1 METTERDQLIG
12 RLLQEGNTLSDVQKV
27 LEEEHDVKLTYME
40 LRLITSEL
48 EVNWSAFDP
57 PEPEPGEE
65 VVEPDVLDAPGA
77 GKTTVTVSKIQRP
90 GAVASGDVTFAS
102 GATAEWY
109 FDAMGRLSLN
119 PTGSGERPT
128 EEDVQDFQVELQ
140 TVMQGKM

>member
-27 LEEEHDVKLTYME
+27 LENEHDVKLTYME
-40 LRLITSEL
+40 LRLISSEL
-48 EVNWSAFDP
+48 EVNWAAFDP
-57 PEPEPGEE
+57 PKPAPPAE
-65 VVEPDVLDAPGA
+65 EPDVLDAPGT

-102 GATAEWY
+102 GVTAEWH

-119 PTGSGERPT
+119 PTGGEPT
-128 EEDVQDFQVELQ
+128 EEDVQDFQAELQ
-140 TVMQGKM
+140 TVMQAKM

>member
-27 LEEEHDVKLTYME
+27 LEEEHGVKLTYME
-40 LRLITSEL
+40 LRLISSEL

-57 PEPEPGEE
+57 PEPKP
-65 VVEPDVLDAPGA
+65 VLAEPDVLDAPGPS
-77 GKTTVTVSKIQRP
+77 KTTVTVSKIQRP

-102 GATAEWY
+102 GATAEWH
-109 FDAMGRLSLN
+109 FDAMGRLALD

-128 EEDVQDFQVELQ
+128 EEDVQEFQAELQ

>member
-40 LRLITSEL
+40 LRLISSEL
-48 EVNWSAFDP
+48 EVNWAAFDP
-57 PEPEPGEE
+57 PEPDP
-65 VVEPDVLDAPGA
+65 VKAEPDVLDAPGT

-102 GATAEWY
+102 GATGEWH

>member
-27 LEEEHDVKLTYME
+27 LEEEYDVKLPYME
-40 LRLITSEL
+40 LRLISSDL

-57 PEPEPGEE
+57 PKPKPLAE
-65 VVEPDVLDAPGA
+65 EPDVLDAPGT
-77 GKTTVTVSKIQRP
+77 GKTTVTGSKSQRP

-102 GATAEWY
+102 GATAEWH

-119 PTGSGERPT
+119 PTGGGENPT
-128 EEDVQDFQVELQ
+128 EEDVQDFQAELQ